1 MLKRFLSIV
10 LISSLVFLTACSHQK
25 KEEKLTSEA
34 DLYNAA
40 EEQLEHEQWETA
52 IKNLQK
58 LEENFLKEP
67 LSEKLCVIFEQETE
81 GGLCEGHTEKYL
93 KVRCKAAPGEEIY
106 VLPKEI
112 KDCIIYAER
121 MK

>member
-1 MLKRFLSIV
+1 MPGSIPMEIRRKRANI
-10 LISSLVFLTACSHQK
+10 LI
-25 KEEKLTSEA
+25 EE
-34 DLYNAA
+34 A
-40 EEQLEHEQWETA
+40 E
-52 IKNLQK
+52 K
-58 LEENFLKEP
+58 LEENFLKEH

-81 GGLCEGHTEKYL
+81 GGLCEGHTDKYL